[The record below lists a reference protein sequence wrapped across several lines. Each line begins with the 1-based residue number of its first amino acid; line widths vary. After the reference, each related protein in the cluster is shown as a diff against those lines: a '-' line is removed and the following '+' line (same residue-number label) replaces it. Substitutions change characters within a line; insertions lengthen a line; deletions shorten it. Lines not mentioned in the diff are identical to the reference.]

1 MGQKNVY
8 QPHVSFIRVAT
19 ACPIVHLGNVARNVE
34 AIAELYAQA
43 VAKEASLVVFPELS
57 LVGYTLGDLLQQ
69 RIVLDHAQEGL
80 LNLAALTKNQPTAM
94 IVGLPFAIQN
104 ALYNCAAVLANGK
117 VQGLVPKTFIPNH
130 KEFYEKRW
138 FQPWKQPHNIEASIG
153 EGTILLGTN
162 LLFTIGRAQF
172 GIEICE
178 DLWAADPPSVALA
191 QAGAVIIANPSA
203 SPEQI
208 FKSSYRR
215 QLVTQ
220 QSARLV
226 AGYIYAGCDASE
238 STTDIVMSGHQL
250 IAENGTL
257 LAERPPLDANQR
269 LSIADIDIDHLLN
282 DRRKDTNFGNDFT
295 MTTIDCSV
303 TPQQTDLLMSP
314 NPHPFVPKDEPILQ
328 NVFDIQAQ
336 SLTTRIR
343 NTGVKKLV
351 LGLSG
356 GLDSTLALLV
366 AAHSAKQ
373 LGIPLGTLLETI
385 TMPGAASSSSTQS
398 NAAKLAKV
406 FAVPNQTTSITKLA
420 NDQLAALSHD
430 GKTQDITYEN
440 TQARLRT
447 ALLFNRANQVGGM
460 VLGTGDLSEIAL
472 GWCTYNGDHMSHYNV
487 NASVPKT
494 LVRHLVAYV
503 ASQKEYANARP
514 ILLAI
519 LNTPISPEL
528 TKASADAVSQHTE
541 DLIGPYEL
549 HDFFLYY
556 LVRWNDAPDKILFLA
571 NQAFAG
577 RYTAREVSKWFSVF
591 LKRFMANQWKRS
603 VAVDGPKVGSVS
615 LSPRGD
621 WRAPSDLGSFPS

>member
-1 MGQKNVY
+1 
-8 QPHVSFIRVAT
+8 
-19 ACPIVHLGNVARNVE
+19 
-34 AIAELYAQA
+34 
-43 VAKEASLVVFPELS
+43 
-57 LVGYTLGDLLQQ
+57 
-69 RIVLDHAQEGL
+69 
-80 LNLAALTKNQPTAM
+80 
-94 IVGLPFAIQN
+94 
-104 ALYNCAAVLANGK
+104 
-117 VQGLVPKTFIPNH
+117 
-130 KEFYEKRW
+130 
-138 FQPWKQPHNIEASIG
+138 
-153 EGTILLGTN
+153 
-162 LLFTIGRAQF
+162 
-172 GIEICE
+172 
-178 DLWAADPPSVALA
+178 
-191 QAGAVIIANPSA
+191 
-203 SPEQI
+203 
-208 FKSSYRR
+208 
-215 QLVTQ
+215 
-220 QSARLV
+220 
-226 AGYIYAGCDASE
+226 
-238 STTDIVMSGHQL
+238 
-250 IAENGTL
+250 
-257 LAERPPLDANQR
+257 
-269 LSIADIDIDHLLN
+269 
-282 DRRKDTNFGNDFT
+282 
-295 MTTIDCSV
+295 
-303 TPQQTDLLMSP
+303 MSP
-314 NPHPFVPKDEPILQ
+314 NPHPLVPKEEPILQ